1 MRIVYA
7 SRTGNVQNL
16 IEKLEV
22 TDAIKIGDGVDTI
35 SEDYIIF
42 TYTDGLVEALNE
54 SGQQYSK
61 ESLLRVI
68 QENHAKS
75 GKDIARLVK
84 EDVKKFTGSAVQH
97 DDKTLLIVKIQ

>member
-1 MRIVYA
+1 
-7 SRTGNVQNL
+7 
-16 IEKLEV
+16 
-22 TDAIKIGDGVDTI
+22 
-35 SEDYIIF
+35 
-42 TYTDGLVEALNE
+42 E